1 MVRDSPDDVFTFRD
15 VIPRERQAYTAT
27 DHIMERIRMDGRFIT
42 EGLVRELI
50 EGGTLQGNSPGR
62 GGWLFVK
69 SVEGVEVKLVCSI
82 GPDLEARIVTGLSS
96 VVDRNQAIKSERWGR
111 HMVQQVEL
119 RKMMS
124 TGENEVPDGNLHDIE
139 SPVPVD
145 MKGHR
150 VMTAHGWDYVK
161 CTVCDLQSR
170 AKSELAGTPCGDS
183 H

>member
-1 MVRDSPDDVFTFRD
+1 MTDEMFTFHE
-15 VIPRERQAYTAT
+15 VIPRSRDQYTAT

-50 EGGTLQGNSPGR
+50 TNGELQGNAPGR

-69 SVEGVEVKLVCSI
+69 EMDGVEVKLVCSI

-96 VVDRNQAIKSERWGR
+96 VVDRETAIASDRWGK

-119 RKMMS
+119 RKVMS
-124 TGENEVPDGNLHDIE
+124 TGENIVPEGNLE
-139 SPVPVD
+139 GVKSTMPVD

-150 VMTAHGWDYVK
+150 VITEKEWDYVM
-161 CTVCDLQSR
+161 CSR
-170 AKSELAGTPCGDS
+170 CGLESRSKSKLAGTPCEE
-183 H
+183 